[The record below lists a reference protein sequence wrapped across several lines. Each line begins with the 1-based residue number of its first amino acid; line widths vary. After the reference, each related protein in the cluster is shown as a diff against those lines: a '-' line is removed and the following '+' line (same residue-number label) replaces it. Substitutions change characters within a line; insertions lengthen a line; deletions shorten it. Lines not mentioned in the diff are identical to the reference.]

1 MTWKNLELWLEQVA
15 FNGKIRKNGSPM
27 FEHSVDVG
35 RRLRTLNC
43 DNITIFAGYCHDVIE
58 DVIMTCDNE
67 AEKVKLSYEL
77 YKNALD
83 IFKNQEDAD
92 KAIETVNSCS
102 YQPIE
107 YREEEAFFKE
117 TGDKKKAKLLRKDM
131 AIERWL
137 NSDDRVKNIKICDV
151 KSNLVTAQLVS
162 PEFYKDY
169 TSWAVPLM
177 EKLENDLSVSSRLS
191 FT

>member
-1 MTWKNLELWLEQVA
+1 MTWKKLELWLEQVA

-35 RRLRTLNC
+35 RRLRILNC
-43 DNITIFAGYCHDVIE
+43 DDITVFAGYCHDVIE

-83 IFKNQEDAD
+83 IFGNQEDAD
-92 KAIETVNSCS
+92 KAIETVNYCS
-102 YQPIE
+102 YQPNE
-107 YREEEAFFKE
+107 YLVEENNFKK
-117 TGDKKKAKLLRKDM
+117 TGDKKNSKLLRKNM

-137 NSDDRVKNIKICDV
+137 NSNDRVKNIKICDV
-151 KSNLVTAQLVS
+151 QSNLVTAKLVS
-162 PEFYKDY
+162 DEFYNDY
-169 TSWAVPLM
+169 TAWAIPLM
-177 EKLENDLSVSSRLS
+177 EKLEYDLSTKLKL
-191 FT
+191 